1 VQRSLLI
8 GCALT
13 ILFVICGPPALDQAR
28 ARRGGPDTSA
38 VYAQD
43 AKRTIWDGVF
53 TEAQATRG
61 QNAYK
66 QSCAPCHKADLLGD
80 SGAPALAGP
89 EFFSRWN
96 GSNADDLVK
105 TIRASM
111 PQDAPDT
118 LGTQTYVDLVTFL
131 IKSNG
136 GPAGSAE
143 LPIESASLK
152 QVTVSTP
159 K

>member
-1 VQRSLLI
+1 MMRVKRVWL
-8 GCALT
+8 AT
-13 ILFVICGPPALDQAR
+13 ILTVV
-28 ARRGGPDTSA
+28 GGFWGFGAGKAGLYVLSA
-38 VYAQD
+38 QES
-43 AKRTIWDGVF
+43 KRTIWDGVF

-80 SGAPALAGP
+80 TGAPALAGP

-96 GSNADDLVK
+96 GSSTDDLVK

-136 GPAGSAE
+136 GPAGASELSMDSA
-143 LPIESASLK
+143 ALK
-152 QVTVSTP
+152 QVMVSNP

>member
-1 VQRSLLI
+1 VRQALLI
-8 GCALT
+8 ALT
-13 ILFVICGPPALDQAR
+13 VATVWGFAGFGL
-28 ARRGGPDTSA
+28 
-38 VYAQD
+38 YAQES
-43 AKRTIWDGVF
+43 KRTMWDGVF
-53 TEAQATRG
+53 TDAQATRG

-66 QSCAPCHKADLLGD
+66 TSCAPCHKADLLGD
-80 SGAPALAGP
+80 TGAPALAGP

-96 GSNADDLVK
+96 GSSADDLVK

-131 IKSNG
+131 MKSNG
-136 GPAGSAE
+136 GPAGASELSMDSA
-143 LPIESASLK
+143 ALK
-152 QVTVSTP
+152 QVMVSNP

>member
-1 VQRSLLI
+1 M
-8 GCALT
+8 
-13 ILFVICGPPALDQAR
+13 
-28 ARRGGPDTSA
+28 
-38 VYAQD
+38 
-43 AKRTIWDGVF
+43 WDGVF

-66 QSCAPCHKADLLGD
+66 TSCAPCHKADLLGD
-80 SGAPALAGP
+80 AGAPALAGP

-96 GSNADDLVK
+96 GSSADDLVK

-131 IKSNG
+131 MKSNG
-136 GPAGSAE
+136 SPAGNSELSMDSA
-143 LPIESASLK
+143 ALK
-152 QVTVSTP
+152 QVMVSNP

>member
-1 VQRSLLI
+1 MPRPLVKNSLAI
-8 GCALT
+8 ACV
-13 ILFVICGPPALDQAR
+13 FVLGLADAR
-28 ARRGGPDTSA
+28 HDVR
-38 VYAQD
+38 AQES
-43 AKRTIWDGVF
+43 KRTIWDGVF
-53 TEAQATRG
+53 NEAQATRG
-61 QNAYK
+61 QNGYK

-80 SGAPALAGP
+80 TGAPALAGP

-96 GSNADDLVK
+96 GSSADDLVK

-118 LGTQTYVDLVTFL
+118 LGTQAYVDLVAFL

-136 GPAGSAE
+136 APAGASELSMDSA
-143 LPIESASLK
+143 ALK
-152 QVTVSTP
+152 QVMVSNP

>member
-1 VQRSLLI
+1 M
-8 GCALT
+8 
-13 ILFVICGPPALDQAR
+13 
-28 ARRGGPDTSA
+28 
-38 VYAQD
+38 
-43 AKRTIWDGVF
+43 WDGVF

-66 QSCAPCHKADLLGD
+66 TSCAPCHKADLLGD
-80 SGAPALAGP
+80 AGAPALAGP

-96 GSNADDLVK
+96 GSSADDLVK

-131 IKSNG
+131 MKSNG
-136 GPAGSAE
+136 SPAGNSE
-143 LPIESASLK
+143 LSMDPAALK
-152 QVTVSTP
+152 QVIVSTP

>member
-1 VQRSLLI
+1 MPLQLVTVRKVLLMAFCPVMAW
-8 GCALT
+8 GLLA
-13 ILFVICGPPALDQAR
+13 FGPATAGHDVL
-28 ARRGGPDTSA
+28 SA
-38 VYAQD
+38 QES
-43 AKRTIWDGVF
+43 KRTIWDGVF

-61 QNAYK
+61 QNTYK
-66 QSCAPCHKADLLGD
+66 ASCAPCHKADLLGD
-80 SGAPALAGP
+80 TGAPALAGP

-96 GSNADDLVK
+96 GSSADDLVK

-136 GPAGSAE
+136 GPAGGSELSMDSA
-143 LPIESASLK
+143 ALK
-152 QVTVSTP
+152 QVMVANP